1 MVKMTKKKDDR
12 TEKTFKQ
19 GLAGGILGAVVGVPG
34 VGAAIGIAHANKDK
48 IKKFAKDADKK

>member
-1 MVKMTKKKDDR
+1 MTKKKDDR
-12 TEKTFKQ
+12 TERTFKQ

-48 IKKFAKDADKK
+48 IKKFAKDVDKK